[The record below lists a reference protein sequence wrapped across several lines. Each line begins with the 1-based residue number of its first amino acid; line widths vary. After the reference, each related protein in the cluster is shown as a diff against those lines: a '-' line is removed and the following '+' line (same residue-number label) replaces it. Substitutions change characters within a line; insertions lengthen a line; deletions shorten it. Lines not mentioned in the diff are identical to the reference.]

1 MDVVHGGQ
9 PSPSLL
15 LKFAPLVRPVA
26 RSSFVPGLPVPQ
38 VATSPHPSADRC
50 KGKDKIF
57 HQQDFLE
64 PGAGRSSSPDYPPG
78 FGPHNL
84 AHFTLGPTITGP
96 IIHGPTNH
104 HSHSG
109 HLQLA
114 QQLTGVMGHS
124 SSGLTLFGPLA
135 LHFYQGFTSS
145 DSSRDTEHLP
155 LPHNPSPLA
164 GISHVSISPSS
175 PLHVST

>member
-96 IIHGPTNH
+96 IIHGPTTH
-104 HSHSG
+104 GCYGSLFLWAHSFW
-109 HLQLA
+109 
-114 QQLTGVMGHS
+114 T
-124 SSGLTLFGPLA
+124 FGPPL
-135 LHFYQGFTSS
+135 LSGVHFFRLIKGY
-145 DSSRDTEHLP
+145 
-155 LPHNPSPLA
+155 
-164 GISHVSISPSS
+164 
-175 PLHVST
+175 